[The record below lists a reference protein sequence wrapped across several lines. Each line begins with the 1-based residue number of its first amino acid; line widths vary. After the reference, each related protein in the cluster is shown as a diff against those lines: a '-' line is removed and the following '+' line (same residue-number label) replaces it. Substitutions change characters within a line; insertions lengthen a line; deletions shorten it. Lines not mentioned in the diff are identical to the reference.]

1 MLFYRMQTKLW
12 SLYSPK
18 TKKKNKK
25 QKQKTKTKKKKK
37 KNKTSYDLFSM
48 QVGRLRSIAVV
59 IINFFLWFLIKVAL
73 SLRFLEQSLIK

>member
-18 TKKKNKK
+18 N
-25 QKQKTKTKKKKK
+25 KKKKK
-37 KNKTSYDLFSM
+37 KKTKQNKKTKTKNKTSYDLFSM

-59 IINFFLWFLIKVAL
+59 IINFFLGFLIKVAL

>member
-25 QKQKTKTKKKKK
+25 QKQKTKK